1 MDGVPNP
8 KIMKSKIV
16 QKNSYHKNKDLASYL
31 IDNKNLNN
39 NFDEYFTSYKFKAD
53 IKHVNNINQYL
64 YLATNYYDKSY
75 KYWHFYSNLNYEVYR
90 FLHTKRMMNK
100 EKGINIKY
108 KYKNISLCK
117 MLEISFADNAIK
129 GIKKCLSLIR
139 NNSKKGYQSCIKLI
153 DIFFSLG
160 GEDEELLE
168 SIYNIFNE
176 LNSEIFILILP
187 LLTSRIG
194 INNQKILEKLIKIL
208 VKLCLNFPSVSLIPI
223 LINKYSNSVKKKSIA
238 KKIIDLVEE
247 EDPKL
252 INIINNYD
260 IFIKELNKCSLL
272 LHEKWKKG
280 IEDASKKLLK
290 KDYNELINIFE
301 PIHKLMNEQ
310 PDNLYEIHFN
320 QCFYHSLKTAENY
333 LKKYIKRPKDSYIK
347 FAWEQYQTVYNEIKV
362 KYKTMSTISLKYISP
377 LLSEIPENIIG
388 LPGYYFLN
396 KLNKERKQLI
406 IGKIKENNTF
416 ENEDQ
421 PVYIKRIDKYL
432 YVFDTKQKPRKISLI
447 GSDDKEYKFLLKSN
461 EDLRQDER
469 IIQVFSFVNSML
481 SLDKEASSKKL
492 LITIYPVIPLSN
504 MTGLIG
510 FLPNCETISHLITE
524 QRKEENTVINIEICN
539 LMNLYPKYNSGT
551 LLSKVEA
558 FKEANES
565 TSGYELS
572 KIIWT
577 KSLNCESWLNRRTN
591 YAQSLAVMSVVGYIL
606 GLGDRHPNNLMMN
619 RQNGKIIHIDYGDCF
634 EVAMFRKRFPEK
646 IPFRL
651 TRMFIKALG
660 VSNVEGAFR
669 IICEKIMKLLRSNK
683 DSLYTILNSL
693 VYDPLVTFK
702 IMFPFLKNN
711 RKGSDAYESNKNN
724 NNNDI
729 KNVNNVGINEMNL
742 FIHSSS
748 VMNKISVE
756 AISKLMAFSTR
767 FNIYN
772 GEENDNEKDEKINE
786 EKNYLN
792 FYKEDDEIENE
803 DLNEVAQTVLNRII
817 DKLTGTDF
825 NNSKPLEVEEQINR
839 LIYQATNPENLCQL
853 YLGWAPFW

>member
-1 MDGVPNP
+1 
-8 KIMKSKIV
+8 
-16 QKNSYHKNKDLASYL
+16 
-31 IDNKNLNN
+31 
-39 NFDEYFTSYKFKAD
+39 
-53 IKHVNNINQYL
+53 
-64 YLATNYYDKSY
+64 
-75 KYWHFYSNLNYEVYR
+75 
-90 FLHTKRMMNK
+90 
-100 EKGINIKY
+100 
-108 KYKNISLCK
+108 
-117 MLEISFADNAIK
+117 
-129 GIKKCLSLIR
+129 
-139 NNSKKGYQSCIKLI
+139 
-153 DIFFSLG
+153 
-160 GEDEELLE
+160 
-168 SIYNIFNE
+168 
-176 LNSEIFILILP
+176 
-187 LLTSRIG
+187 
-194 INNQKILEKLIKIL
+194 
-208 VKLCLNFPSVSLIPI
+208 
-223 LINKYSNSVKKKSIA
+223 
-238 KKIIDLVEE
+238 
-247 EDPKL
+247 
-252 INIINNYD
+252 
-260 IFIKELNKCSLL
+260 
-272 LHEKWKKG
+272 
-280 IEDASKKLLK
+280 
-290 KDYNELINIFE
+290 
-301 PIHKLMNEQ
+301 
-310 PDNLYEIHFN
+310 
-320 QCFYHSLKTAENY
+320 
-333 LKKYIKRPKDSYIK
+333 
-347 FAWEQYQTVYNEIKV
+347 
-362 KYKTMSTISLKYISP
+362 MSTISLKYISP

-524 QRKEENTVINIEICN
+524 QRKEENTVINIEILN

-772 GEENDNEKDEKINE
+772 GEENDNEKDEKIM
-786 EKNYLN
+786 
-792 FYKEDDEIENE
+792 
-803 DLNEVAQTVLNRII
+803 
-817 DKLTGTDF
+817 
-825 NNSKPLEVEEQINR
+825 R
-839 LIYQATNPENLCQL
+839 LIIIKKLIMEC
-853 YLGWAPFW
+853 